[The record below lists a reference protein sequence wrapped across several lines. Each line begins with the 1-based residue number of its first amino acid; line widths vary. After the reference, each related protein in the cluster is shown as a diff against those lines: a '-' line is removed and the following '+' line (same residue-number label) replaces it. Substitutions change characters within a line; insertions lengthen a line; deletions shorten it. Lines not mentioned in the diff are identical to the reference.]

1 MDKADFSFLVAS
13 FLYALLVMVERLGLI
28 TDPAILDLFAILLWG
43 VLLTTTVVKSRYYLR
58 RASNVLS
65 IIGVVLA
72 ALVFIL
78 SIFNFINS
86 LNH

>member
-43 VLLTTTVVKSRYYLR
+43 VLLTTTVVKARFYLR

-65 IIGVVLA
+65 IISVVLA
-72 ALVFIL
+72 AMVFFL

-86 LNH
+86 LNQ

>member
-13 FLYALLVMVERLGLI
+13 FLYALLVMVDRLGLI

-43 VLLTTTVVKSRYYLR
+43 VLLTTTVVKAKYYLKK
-58 RASNVLS
+58 ASNMLS
-65 IIGVVLA
+65 IIGIILA
-72 ALVFIL
+72 AMVFFL

>member
-13 FLYALLVMVERLGLI
+13 FLYALLVMVDRLGLI

-43 VLLTTTVVKSRYYLR
+43 VLLTTTVVKARFYLR
-58 RASNVLS
+58 KASNMLS
-65 IIGVVLA
+65 IIGIILA
-72 ALVFIL
+72 AMVFFL

>member
-13 FLYALLVMVERLGLI
+13 FLYALLVMVERIGFI
-28 TDPAILDLFAILLWG
+28 TDPVILDLFAILLWG
-43 VLLTTTVVKSRYYLR
+43 VLLTTTVVKARFYLR
-58 RASNVLS
+58 RANNVLS

-72 ALVFIL
+72 AMVFFL

>member
-1 MDKADFSFLVAS
+1 MDKADFSLLVAS
-13 FLYALLVMVERLGLI
+13 FSYALLVMVERIGLI
-28 TDPAILDLFAILLWG
+28 TDPIILDLFAILLWG
-43 VLLTTTVVKSRYYLR
+43 VLLTTTVVKARYYLR
-58 RASNVLS
+58 RANNVLS

-72 ALVFIL
+72 AMVFFL

>member
-43 VLLTTTVVKSRYYLR
+43 VLLTTTVVKAKYYLKK
-58 RASNVLS
+58 ASNMLS
-65 IIGVVLA
+65 IIGIILA
-72 ALVFIL
+72 AMVFFL

>member
-13 FLYALLVMVERLGLI
+13 FSYALLVMVERIGLI
-28 TDPAILDLFAILLWG
+28 TDPIILDLFAILLWG
-43 VLLTTTVVKSRYYLR
+43 VLLTTTVVKARYYLR
-58 RASNVLS
+58 RANNVLS

-72 ALVFIL
+72 AMVFFL

>member
-28 TDPAILDLFAILLWG
+28 TDPVILDLFAILLWG

-78 SIFNFINS
+78 SIFNFINL